1 VKTGKPSRSA
11 PDSGFTLLEL
21 LVAISILALIA
32 VFSWRTLDAIT
43 RTSEA
48 IKLSSQKID
57 GLARVFSALE
67 RDVGNASNADLPSE
81 GVLRLLAPGG
91 SVAYRVDNNQL
102 FRQLPGSEPGLLATG
117 VTSMRIDLMRTPPT
131 QLATLESASQAS
143 QNANAPAGG
152 LISSNTAQ
160 PTTASGAV
168 PLVQNPAIALPV
180 TGVKVAL
187 TLDDGEVV
195 TRLMLLNSV

>member
-1 VKTGKPSRSA
+1 MISA
-11 PDSGFTLLEL
+11 PRHVHRGFTLIEL

-43 RTSEA
+43 RTSDA
-48 IKLSSQKID
+48 LKVSSERID
-57 GLARVFSALE
+57 GLARVFAALE
-67 RDVGNASNADLPSE
+67 RDVGNASDADLPAQ
-81 GVLRLLAPGG
+81 GVLRLLASAG

-102 FRQLPGSEPGLLATG
+102 FRELPGTDPGLLATG
-117 VTSMRIDLMRTPPT
+117 VAAIQIDLMRSTPT
-131 QLATLESASQAS
+131 ALANLANASIQANQAS
-143 QNANAPAGG
+143 SGATGFNLSG
-152 LISSNTAQ
+152 
-160 PTTASGAV
+160 TTSTGAV
-168 PLVQNPAIALPV
+168 PLTPAAPATLPV

>member
-1 VKTGKPSRSA
+1 MMRAPGVSSSR
-11 PDSGFTLLEL
+11 GFTLIEL

-43 RTSEA
+43 RTSDA
-48 IKLSSQKID
+48 LKVSSAKID

-67 RDVGNASNADLPSE
+67 RDVGNASDADLPAQ

-91 SVAYRVDNNQL
+91 SVTYRVDNNQL
-102 FRQLPGSEPGLLATG
+102 FRQLPGSDPGLLATG
-117 VTSMRIDLMRTPPT
+117 VMSIRIDLMRSAPT
-131 QLATLESASQAS
+131 TLATLANAASQANQAS
-143 QNANAPAGG
+143 SSGAAGINPRGSAGAAVPLPQNAPA
-152 LISSNTAQ
+152 
-160 PTTASGAV
+160 
-168 PLVQNPAIALPV
+168 ALPV
-180 TGVKVAL
+180 AGVMVAL